1 MTDQPQTGTAVAA
14 PKKPNPVTILL
25 TSVQSREHE
34 FARALPAHVPAAK
47 FVRALQTAIT
57 SSKDIGQCTER
68 SVIMECMKAAADGLV
83 IDNREATLVKMN
95 CNVGTR
101 ENPKWENQAKYIPM
115 YQGLM
120 KMARNSGEISS
131 IAAVLVHKNDTFRY
145 HPAVDDKPLH
155 EPDWFGDRGE
165 PIGGYCV
172 AMLKDGCTI
181 VEVMSKAQIL
191 KIGNA
196 TKNAKQYDPEKGE
209 TWGEWWRKTLVR
221 RISKWMPRSTD
232 KEAGDFF
239 EAVQRDDD
247 LYNPETGEVLADQP
261 PKPARKKR
269 GAGAAAMAAKPAS
282 EGGPG
287 QTAVR
292 DPLDLPESLRRTPEP
307 VEEVDGEVEEGETE
321 QRDGEPGD
329 II

>member
-1 MTDQPQTGTAVAA
+1 MTTPATGTAVAA
-14 PKKPNPVTILL
+14 PKKANPVAVLL
-25 TSVQSREHE
+25 SSVQSREAE
-34 FARALPAHVPAAK
+34 FARALPPHVPAAK

-57 SSKDIGQCTER
+57 SSKDIGQCSER
-68 SVIMECMKAAADGLV
+68 SVILECMKAASDGLV

-131 IAAVLVHKNDTFRY
+131 IAAVLVHKNDLFRY

-181 VEVMSKAQIL
+181 VEVMSRAQIL
-191 KIGNA
+191 KIGNG
-196 TKNAKQYDPEKGE
+196 TKNAKQYDPEKGDS
-209 TWGEWWRKTLVR
+209 WGEWWRKTLVR

-232 KEAGDFF
+232 KEGGDFF

-247 LYNPETGEVLADQP
+247 LYEPEDVPEA
-261 PKPARKKR
+261 PKPTRKKR
-269 GAGAAAMAAKPAS
+269 GAGAAAMAQAATQEPPK
-282 EGGPG
+282 
-287 QTAVR
+287 
-292 DPLDLPESLRRTPEP
+292 DPLDLPESLRRTPAPEP
-307 VEEVDGEVEEGETE
+307 EHVEGEFSEQQEGEEGGE
-321 QRDGEPGD
+321 QED